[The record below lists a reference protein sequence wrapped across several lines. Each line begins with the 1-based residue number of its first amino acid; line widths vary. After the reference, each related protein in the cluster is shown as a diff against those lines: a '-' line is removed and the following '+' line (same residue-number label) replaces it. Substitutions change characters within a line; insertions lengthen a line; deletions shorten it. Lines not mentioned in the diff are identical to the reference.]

1 MISAMVKLVS
11 AGQVRRGR
19 DPEHAREPDAARVA
33 PGSARVAPGSA
44 RVAPGSAR
52 VAPGSAREFVA
63 GQDGPE
69 VLAFGARSPG
79 CCEPVAG
86 SSSP

>member
-19 DPEHAREPDAARVA
+19 DPEHAREPDA
-33 PGSARVAPGSA
+33 A

>member
-1 MISAMVKLVS
+1 MVKLVS

-19 DPEHAREPDAARVA
+19 DPEHAREPDA
-33 PGSARVAPGSA
+33 A

>member
-11 AGQVRRGR
+11 AGQVRGGR
-19 DPEHAREPDAARVA
+19 DPEHAREPDA
-33 PGSARVAPGSA
+33 G
-44 RVAPGSAR
+44 R